1 VAVAFYAGYPAAVAA
16 VLLLRSP
23 SLDISLPAW
32 TTAMEVFTLAAM
44 GWAVRAGV
52 HPNLDARTR
61 RAWLLVAVSF
71 GVLAVSAALFQFV
84 PGGRAFPTAG
94 DIARLLFV
102 PVMLVA
108 LLSFPL
114 RAVSPWAAAG
124 AAERRD
130 RYKIGLDV
138 ATVIVA
144 GSMALWYL
152 VVGPGISEPRIS
164 DEALAAAIAYPVGDL
179 ALIFG
184 VVTVLFRGASES
196 VRLPLRLLALAMLVL
211 VAGDTYLGYQRSHPG
226 FQAPAKWQFLCW
238 LTGHYLMAMAALVQC
253 RLASGQ
259 PHGKVRLPS
268 RGRPRGNG
276 LLSVKRA
283 SPEAGRGSA
292 AWHGQPVV
300 TVSLLPYLSIALG
313 YGLLLAVAA
322 AETQVY
328 PWVGLVC
335 GAAAITTLA
344 VARQIIALR
353 ENHELAITDGLT
365 GLHNRAY
372 VHDVLSR
379 ALARGQRGG
388 ELVAVLLVD
397 LDGLK
402 QINDTRG
409 HRAGDQL
416 LVAFG
421 GVLRRSVLGSDVVGR
436 LGGDEFAV
444 VLQDIGTP
452 GNAEAVARRIVLEM
466 DQPVVISGGS
476 VRLRAGIGIALSGP
490 DELGP
495 DELLHRA
502 DVAMYHA
509 KRRKTSGYERYDETA
524 DRTS

>member
-1 VAVAFYAGYPAAVAA
+1 VAFYVSYPVAVAA
-16 VLLLRSP
+16 VLLFRSP
-23 SLDISLPAW
+23 PLDISLPVWSA
-32 TTAMEVFTLAAM
+32 AMEVFTLAAL

-61 RAWLLVAVSF
+61 RAWLLAAVSF
-71 GVLAVSAALFQFV
+71 VPLAISAVLFQFV
-84 PGGRAFPTAG
+84 PDGRIFPTPG

-102 PVMLVA
+102 PVMLAA

-114 RAVSPWAAAG
+114 RSLSPSPAAG
-124 AAERRD
+124 SAERRD

-152 VVGPGISEPRIS
+152 VVGPGVSEPRIS

-184 VVTVLFRGASES
+184 VVTVLFRGAADP
-196 VRLPLRLLALAMLVL
+196 VRLPLRLLALAMLFLVL
-211 VAGDTYLGYQRSHPG
+211 GDTYLGYQRSHPG
-226 FQAPAKWQFLCW
+226 GLVPTRWQFLCW
-238 LTGHYLMAMAALVQC
+238 LTGHYLMAAAALAQC
-253 RLASGQ
+253 RLASGR
-259 PHGKVRLPS
+259 PAAAGPRLVQ
-268 RGRPRGNG
+268 R
-276 LLSVKRA
+276 
-283 SPEAGRGSA
+283 AGRAAGGGSA
-292 AWHGQPVV
+292 VWHGDPVV
-300 TVSLLPYLSIALG
+300 TVNLLPYLSIALA

-322 AETQVY
+322 AQDRVY

-335 GAAAITTLA
+335 GAAAITALV
-344 VARQIIALR
+344 VARQVIALR
-353 ENHELAITDGLT
+353 ENHQLAITDGLT
-365 GLHNRAY
+365 GLHNRVY
-372 VHDVLSR
+372 VHDMLSR
-379 ALARGQRGG
+379 ALVRGQRAG

-409 HRAGDQL
+409 HHAGDQL

-444 VLQDIGTP
+444 VLQNIGTP
-452 GNAEAVARRIVLEM
+452 DNAEAVARRIVAEM
-466 DQPVVISGGS
+466 NRPVVINGGP

-490 DELGP
+490 EELGP

-502 DVAMYHA
+502 DVAMYDA
-509 KRRKTSGYERYDETA
+509 KRRKTSGYERYDDTVN
-524 DRTS
+524 RTS